1 MHMDEL
7 NSLANHDKKEL
18 SYKEY
23 IRSRFTNTVVLA
35 REMINALGKEQAH
48 EIISNAFY
56 KDMEEMVKKE
66 LQELGPVKSFKDFI
80 KMEKE
85 ENESPE
91 FRNIVSL
98 TYPHESMTKLSLHIT
113 GCLYAEVFKEL
124 EAEEL
129 GYLMVCNPDHAY
141 AQTCHPQ
148 IKLRRSKTLMQGD
161 SYCDHT
167 WYWEED

>member
-1 MHMDEL
+1 MDKP
-7 NSLANHDKKEL
+7 NSLANHEKKEL
-18 SYKEY
+18 TYKEY

-35 REMINALGKEQAH
+35 REMINALGKKQAH

-66 LQELGPVKSFKDFI
+66 LQELGQVRSFKDFI

-91 FRNIVSL
+91 FRNIISL
-98 TYPHESMTKLSLHIT
+98 TYPHESITELSLHIT
-113 GCLYAEVFKEL
+113 KCLYAEVFKEL
-124 EAEEL
+124 KAEEL

-161 SYCDHT
+161 SYCDHK
-167 WYWEED
+167 WHWEEE

>member
-1 MHMDEL
+1 MDKQNTPTTHE
-7 NSLANHDKKEL
+7 KKGL
-18 SYKEY
+18 TYKEY

-35 REMINALGKEQAH
+35 REMINALGKKQAY

-66 LQELGPVKSFKDFI
+66 LQEIGPINSFKDFI
-80 KMEKE
+80 KIEKE

-98 TYPHESMTKLSLHIT
+98 TYPHESSIELSLNVT
-113 GCLYAEVFKEL
+113 MCLYAEVFKEL
-124 EAEEL
+124 KAEEL

-148 IKLRRSKTLMQGD
+148 IKLRRSKTIMQGD

-167 WYWEED
+167 WHWEEE

>member
-1 MHMDEL
+1 MDEP
-7 NSLANHDKKEL
+7 NPSVNQDKKEL
-18 SYKEY
+18 TYKGY
-23 IRSRFTNTVVLA
+23 IRIRYTNTVVLA
-35 REMINALGKEQAH
+35 REMINALGKDQAH
-48 EIISNAFY
+48 EIIKNAFY
-56 KDMEEMVKKE
+56 KDMEDLVKEE
-66 LQELGPVKSFKDFI
+66 LLELGPVESFKDFV
-80 KMEKE
+80 KMEKD

-98 TYPHESMTKLSLHIT
+98 TYSHETSTELSLHVT
-113 GCLYAEVFKEL
+113 ECLYTEVFKEL

-141 AQTCHPQ
+141 AQTCHHQ

-167 WYWEED
+167 WYWKEE

>member
-1 MHMDEL
+1 MDET
-7 NSLANHDKKEL
+7 NTPANHEKKEL
-18 SYKEY
+18 TYKEY

-35 REMINALGKEQAH
+35 REMINALGKKQAH

-66 LQELGPVKSFKDFI
+66 LLKLGPVNSFKDFI

-98 TYPHESMTKLSLHIT
+98 TYPHESSTELSLHVT
-113 GCLYAEVFKEL
+113 ECLYAEVFKEL

-129 GYLMVCNPDHAY
+129 GYLMVCNTDHAY

>member
-1 MHMDEL
+1 MDKP
-7 NSLANHDKKEL
+7 NSLVNHEKKEL
-18 SYKEY
+18 TYKEY

-35 REMINALGKEQAH
+35 REVINALGKEQAH

-91 FRNIVSL
+91 FRNIASL
-98 TYPHESMTKLSLHIT
+98 TYPHESQLNYHFT
-113 GCLYAEVFKEL
+113 
-124 EAEEL
+124 
-129 GYLMVCNPDHAY
+129 
-141 AQTCHPQ
+141 
-148 IKLRRSKTLMQGD
+148 
-161 SYCDHT
+161 
-167 WYWEED
+167 